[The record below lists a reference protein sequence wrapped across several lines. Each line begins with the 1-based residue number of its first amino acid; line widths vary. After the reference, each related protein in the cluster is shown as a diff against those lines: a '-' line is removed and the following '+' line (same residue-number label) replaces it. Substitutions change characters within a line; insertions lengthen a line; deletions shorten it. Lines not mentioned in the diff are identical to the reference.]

1 MESDLRKRRTRIVME
16 SEEVLVARCA
26 AKPVIAWCPECRA
39 ESTKLTAIEAALL
52 CRVDEDTMQQWVR
65 TGQLPFLTARIRPRV
80 SDRGPSPSFR
90 LNESHH
96 RR

>member
-1 MESDLRKRRTRIVME
+1 ME

-52 CRVDEDTMQQWVR
+52 CRVDENTIQAWVR
-65 TGQLPFLTARIRPRV
+65 TGHLHVSEGLGGLLICLTSLFPYR
-80 SDRGPSPSFR
+80 S
-90 LNESHH
+90 
-96 RR
+96 